1 MVRTHKKVFRL
12 LHMAC
17 ICVMGLWM
25 CASAFAQTASDPL
38 AAQRLLSVSLTVK
51 PGEMV
56 AAGDAAMTFII
67 SNPTEF
73 DIQNV
78 YLVSGDGAFSEPI
91 GQIDAGETQTLVRTH
106 NVTEEELA
114 AGEVAYT
121 VSHDS
126 LIDGADKITYA
137 VTAPVVRVEALPK
150 VDFTRQISSEYV
162 VQGGVAVI
170 TYKVRNT
177 GNVAISG
184 VRIRDSLGDFTGR
197 MELLNIGESRTFIS
211 RVTVND
217 ASVSQPS
224 LEYTVPGGEM
234 VTVELDAADI
244 LLSEGGLEVHF
255 SVGESAFNVSTAD
268 AILTLNNNSNTHYM
282 DITVLDDVYGGVIAD
297 SINLPSGGD
306 PVEVA
311 YTYPIRGEVNFRW
324 RITGVNEA
332 GERVDFLTKTYA
344 IAEDSDVEDIA
355 VSVEAIPSMTQI
367 NRAGYVTFNFE
378 ITNSGTDMAQDV
390 VLYEV
395 NRGQIRKLA
404 VLPTGDPTR
413 CAHNYEIT
421 EDAQFIFCVNYTDEN
436 GHARTVSTAP
446 IDIIIAPGGETP
458 IQIGEESLEL
468 SGKPIKMKTSSTL
481 MILLAVIGGLL
492 VILFVVLM
500 ITSHRVRVERR
511 VRREAEKQRIKEAMG
526 KTAPFKPIKSTRHFK
541 K

>member
-1 MVRTHKKVFRL
+1 MVQMHKKVFRL
-12 LHMAC
+12 LRMAC
-17 ICVMGLWM
+17 ICVMGLLM
-25 CASAFAQTASDPL
+25 CASAFAQTGSDPL
-38 AAQRLLSVSLTVK
+38 EAQRLLSVSLTVK

-121 VSHDS
+121 VSHDP
-126 LIDGADKITYA
+126 LIDGAEKITYA
-137 VTAPVVRVEALPK
+137 VTAPVVRVEALPE

-162 VQGGVAVI
+162 VKGGVAVI

-217 ASVSQPS
+217 ACVSQPS
-224 LEYTVPGGEM
+224 LEYTVPGGET

-268 AILTLNNNSNTHYM
+268 AILTLNNSSNTHYM

-297 SINLPSGGD
+297 SIDLPSGGD

-332 GERVDFLTKTYA
+332 GEKVDFLTKTYA
-344 IAEDSDVEDIA
+344 IAEDSDVEDIS
-355 VSVEAIPSMTQI
+355 VSVEAVPSMTQI

-404 VLPTGDPTR
+404 VLPTGDPTC

-421 EDAQFIFCVNYTDEN
+421 EDTQFIFCVNYTDEN

-468 SGKPIKMKTSSTL
+468 NGKPVKMKASSTL

-511 VRREAEKQRIKEAMG
+511 VRREAEKQRIKEEMG
-526 KTAPFKPIKSTRHFK
+526 KTAPFKPIKNTRHFK